1 MMPHW
6 SSYLWIGSICIVAAW
21 CTYRYYL
28 WARAMDQINA
38 DHWEYLKDPDR
49 MIEGINY
56 FVASDEPLSLDY
68 SFPLLREDT
77 EGQAA

>member
-1 MMPHW
+1 
-6 SSYLWIGSICIVAAW
+6 
-21 CTYRYYL
+21 
-28 WARAMDQINA
+28 
-38 DHWEYLKDPDR
+38 